1 MYYSEL
7 KAKIHTKRESAD
19 IRIGNAIGGI
29 EFRVPKHYLAPRQY
43 ILNHNVI
50 TSSLDKSALLP
61 RLGEVIRD
69 GELLKAQEAHV
80 ALPPG

>member
-7 KAKIHTKRESAD
+7 KAKIHTKREGAD

-29 EFRVPKHYLAPRQY
+29 EFRVPKLELAPRQD
-43 ILNHNVI
+43 ILTHKVE
-50 TSSLDKSALLP
+50 TSSLDKSAELP

-69 GELLKAQEAHV
+69 GELLQAQEAHV

>member
-19 IRIGNAIGGI
+19 IGVGNAIGCI
-29 EFRVPKHYLAPRQY
+29 ELGVPQLKLAPRQD
-43 ILNHNVI
+43 ILTHKVE
-50 TSSLDKSALLP
+50 TSSLDKSAALP

-69 GELLKAQEAHV
+69 GELLKAQEAHI